1 MKFVLM
7 SCACG
12 GNRVSSIQSITASNP
27 MPIDLAKKLGK
38 NGVIEILSVLWAGY
52 YVLRADNIISSD
64 MDENEITEEWFMR
77 VNKIWHR
84 ENRALR
90 VSVELAPVL
99 QHGDKA
105 LAKSLG
111 QPPTIDFCF
120 RTWEIKDEYYGVECK
135 NLYESDQSHIKRYVE
150 TGVGNYIS
158 GRYGS
163 RSSVSSIAGYILSGS
178 ADSIISELREEMS
191 SLSPHMNLTKELR
204 INNEQYR
211 SMHVRKIDGICIT
224 IHHLFLEFVK

>member
-1 MKFVLM
+1 M
-7 SCACG
+7 S
-12 GNRVSSIQSITASNP
+12 RIQNITASNP
-27 MPIDLAKKLGK
+27 MPVDLAKKLGK

-135 NLYESDQSHIKRYVE
+135 NLYESDQSHIKRYLE

-163 RSSVSSIAGYILSGS
+163 RSSVSSIAGYILSGNP
-178 ADSIISELREEMS
+178 ARIISDLKTEMS
-191 SLSPHMNLTKELR
+191 SLSPHMNLTKELL
-204 INNEQYR
+204 IKDEQYK
-211 SMHVRKIDGICIT
+211 SMHIRKIDGICIT
-224 IHHLFLEFVK
+224 IHHLFFDFVK

>member
-1 MKFVLM
+1 M
-7 SCACG
+7 
-12 GNRVSSIQSITASNP
+12 SSIQSITASNP

-64 MDENEITEEWFMR
+64 MDENEITEEWFLR
-77 VNKIWHR
+77 VNEIWYR

-90 VSVELAPVL
+90 VSVKLAPVL

-105 LAKSLG
+105 LAHHVG

-120 RTWEIKDEYYGVECK
+120 RTWELKDEYFGVECK
-135 NLYESDQSHIKRYVE
+135 NLYESDQSYITRYVK

-163 RSSVSSIAGYILSGS
+163 RSSSSSVAGYVLTGTPDI
-178 ADSIISELREEMS
+178 IISKLRKEIS
-191 SLSPHMNLTKELR
+191 SLSPYLNLTKELL
-204 INNEQYR
+204 NSDQQYK
-211 SMHVRKIDGICIT
+211 SMHVRELDGICIT
-224 IHHLFLEFVK
+224 IHHLFLNFAK

>member
-1 MKFVLM
+1 M
-7 SCACG
+7 G
-12 GNRVSSIQSITASNP
+12 SIQNITASNS
-27 MPIDLAKKLGK
+27 MPVDLANKLGK

-52 YVLRADNIISSD
+52 YVLRADNIISSG

-90 VSVELAPVL
+90 LSVELAPVL

-105 LAKSLG
+105 LAKSVG

-120 RTWEIKDEYYGVECK
+120 RTWKIKDEYYGVECK
-135 NLYESDQSHIKRYVE
+135 NLYEFDQSCIKRYVK

-163 RSSVSSIAGYILSGS
+163 CSSVSSIAGYILSGS
-178 ADSIISELREEMS
+178 SDRIISDLKTEMS
-191 SLSPHMNLTKELR
+191 SLSPHMNLTKELL
-204 INNEQYR
+204 IEDKQYK
-211 SMHVRKIDGICIT
+211 SMHVREIDGICIT
-224 IHHLFLEFVK
+224 IHHLFFDFVK

>member
-1 MKFVLM
+1 M
-7 SCACG
+7 G
-12 GNRVSSIQSITASNP
+12 SIQNITASNS
-27 MPIDLAKKLGK
+27 MPVDLANKLGK

-52 YVLRADNIISSD
+52 YVLRADNIISSG

-90 VSVELAPVL
+90 LSVELAPVL

-105 LAKSLG
+105 LAKSVG

-120 RTWEIKDEYYGVECK
+120 RTWKIKDEYYGVECK
-135 NLYESDQSHIKRYVE
+135 NLYEFDQSCIKRYVK

-163 RSSVSSIAGYILSGS
+163 SSSVSSIAGYILSGS
-178 ADSIISELREEMS
+178 SDRIISDLKTEMS
-191 SLSPHMNLTKELR
+191 SLSPHMNLTKELL
-204 INNEQYR
+204 IEDKQYK
-211 SMHVRKIDGICIT
+211 SMHVREIDGICIT
-224 IHHLFLEFVK
+224 IHHLFFDFVK

>member
-1 MKFVLM
+1 M
-7 SCACG
+7 
-12 GNRVSSIQSITASNP
+12 SSIQKITASNP
-27 MPIDLAKKLGK
+27 MPVDLAKKLGK

-77 VNKIWHR
+77 VNKIWHK

-105 LAKSLG
+105 LAKSVG

-135 NLYESDQSHIKRYVE
+135 NLYEFDQSCIKRYVK

-163 RSSVSSIAGYILSGS
+163 SSSVSSIAGYILSGS
-178 ADSIISELREEMS
+178 SDRIISDLKTEMS
-191 SLSPHMNLTKELR
+191 SLSPHMNLTKELL
-204 INNEQYR
+204 IEDKQYK
-211 SMHVRKIDGICIT
+211 SMHVREIDGICIT
-224 IHHLFLEFVK
+224 IHHLFFDFVK

>member
-1 MKFVLM
+1 M
-7 SCACG
+7 
-12 GNRVSSIQSITASNP
+12 SSIQNITASNP
-27 MPIDLAKKLGK
+27 RPVDLAKKLGK

-90 VSVELAPVL
+90 VSVVLAPVL

-105 LAKSLG
+105 LAKSVG

-163 RSSVSSIAGYILSGS
+163 RSSVSSIAGYILSGNP
-178 ADSIISELREEMS
+178 ARIISDLKTEMS
-191 SLSPHMNLTKELR
+191 SLSPHMNLTKELL
-204 INNEQYR
+204 IKDEQYK

-224 IHHLFLEFVK
+224 IHHLFFDFVK